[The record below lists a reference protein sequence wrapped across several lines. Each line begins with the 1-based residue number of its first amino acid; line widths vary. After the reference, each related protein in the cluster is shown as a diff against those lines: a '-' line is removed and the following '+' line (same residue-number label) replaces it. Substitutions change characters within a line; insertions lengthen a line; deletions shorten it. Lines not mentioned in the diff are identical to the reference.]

1 MKIVGATGLV
11 GFWAY
16 TRHKLTLRP
25 RLRNLNLKS
34 QFSIFD
40 IFRDIRVHIYDF
52 FKFAGGKVGEANFFF
67 WVIR

>member
-1 MKIVGATGLV
+1 MNILGATGLV

-16 TRHKLTLRP
+16 TGNKFTLRP

-34 QFSIFD
+34 QFSIFY

-52 FKFAGGKVGEANFFF
+52 LKFAGGQFIGNFS
-67 WVIR
+67 